1 MASQRKTVTFA
12 QILAAPGSPA
22 DAPGG
27 MVAPTSG
34 AVVPQGTAGVTTCSY
49 KLVSVAASGKRS
61 LGTAN
66 ITTATANAT
75 QTSVNK
81 NHITWVDDPGAATV
95 EVYRTAGGADQ
106 GYIGSVA
113 AGVQVFDDTGI
124 AKAVSPVLPVAT
136 TRKYKF
142 VALGV
147 AKLNGTARRS
157 VASSEASSAV
167 GPETLS
173 ADTPMHCTWATVT
186 GATGY
191 QIWRTDILVAKGLIG
206 TVAAGVTAFNDPG
219 TVGDGNDPPTADETG
234 ISEAIDVAELEA
246 KYLQVGGTFV
256 GTIQPQGSI
265 NGVEWVDEGAAIT
278 APGIQAVAPSYELMR
293 FKNTAFTSGAPTID
307 VLGRRL
313 QA

>member
-22 DAPGG
+22 DAAGG

-34 AVVPQGTAGVTTCSY
+34 AVTPQGTTGSTTCTY
-49 KLVSVAASGKRS
+49 KLVSVSAAGKRS

-75 QTSVNK
+75 QTGVNK
-81 NHITWVDDPGAATV
+81 NHITWVDDPAAATI

-147 AKLNGTARRS
+147 AKLNGTIRRS
-157 VASSEASSAV
+157 VASSEASAAT

-173 ADTPMHCTWATVT
+173 ADTPMHCSWAAVT

-191 QIWRTDILVAKGLIG
+191 QVWRTDTLVTKGLVA
-206 TVAAGVTAFNDPG
+206 TVAAGVLAFNDPG
-219 TVGDGNDPPTADETG
+219 TVGDGNDPPTVDETG
-234 ISEAIDVAELEA
+234 ISETIDVGEMET
-246 KYLQVGGTFV
+246 KYLQVGGSFS
-256 GTIQPQGSI
+256 GTIQPQGTI
-265 NGVEWVDEGAAIT
+265 NGTDWVDEGAAIT
-278 APGIQAVAPSYELMR
+278 SAGIQAVVPSYLLMR
-293 FKNTAFTSGAPTID
+293 FKNTAYTSGAPTID
-307 VLGRRL
+307 MMGRRL
-313 QA
+313 Q